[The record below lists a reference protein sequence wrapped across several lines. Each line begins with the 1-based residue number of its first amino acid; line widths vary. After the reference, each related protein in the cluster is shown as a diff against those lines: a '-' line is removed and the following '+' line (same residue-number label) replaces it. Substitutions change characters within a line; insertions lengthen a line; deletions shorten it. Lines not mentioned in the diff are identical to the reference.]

1 MKFNEL
7 NLSPEMSRAIAD
19 CGYTEA
25 TYIQSAC
32 IPVVMNG
39 GDVIGQSQTGTG
51 KTAAFAI
58 PIIEMLQVTD
68 RKRPQALILSPTRE
82 LAMQVCDEIRKFT
95 KYKEGIRTVAV
106 YGGQQISKQILELKK
121 GADIVVGTP
130 GRVLDHI
137 RRRKLR
143 FDQCRVL
150 VLDEA
155 DEMLNMG
162 FREDIE
168 TVIEALPQERQ
179 TVLFSATMP
188 KPILEITSQ
197 YQTNPVHIKTPATQ
211 MTVPKIEQIYYI
223 CPKEAKKEILMQ
235 LISMQNP
242 HLAMI
247 FCNTKKMVD
256 ELTSD
261 LVSKGYPAAA
271 LHGDMKQE
279 MRTSVMDNF
288 KKGKINILVATD
300 VAARGID
307 VDSMDV
313 VFNYDLPQE
322 TEYYVHRIGRTGRA
336 GKEGLAVTLITA
348 RQKYALRDL
357 ERTTRAKLT
366 QKPLPSL
373 EEVRKI
379 RLDFLR
385 EDLEHRM
392 TRDVPE
398 SLAAIIDSMK
408 DDGYSYR
415 EMALALAYQIAGQEM
430 FDESAWNA
438 SVRPALTVTEKGMS
452 ELILDIGSDQDV
464 NASIIVSAIAT
475 ATGLPGK
482 EIGKIRI
489 SAQETTV
496 QIPRQFDREIADA
509 MKKTPI
515 KGQTVHP
522 LLMVRK
528 GKDYSN
534 LPPKRRTASKG
545 QQRQRGRRRENR
557 D

>member
-58 PIIEMLQVTD
+58 PIIEMLEVTD

-106 YGGQQISKQILELKK
+106 YGGQQIGKQILELKK

-137 RRRKLR
+137 RRRTLR

-168 TVIEALPQERQ
+168 TVIEALPQQRQ

-197 YQTNPVHIKTPATQ
+197 YQTNPVHIKTPQTQ
-211 MTVPKIEQIYYI
+211 INTPKIEQVYYI

-279 MRTSVMDNF
+279 MRTGVMDNF

-322 TEYYVHRIGRTGRA
+322 SEYYVHRIGRTGRA

-357 ERTTRAKLT
+357 ERTTRSKLT
-366 QKPLPSL
+366 QKPLPRRSGTPDDP
-373 EEVRKI
+373 RC
-379 RLDFLR
+379 
-385 EDLEHRM
+385 
-392 TRDVPE
+392 PG
-398 SLAAIIDSMK
+398 AA
-408 DDGYSYR
+408 
-415 EMALALAYQIAGQEM
+415 
-430 FDESAWNA
+430 
-438 SVRPALTVTEKGMS
+438 
-452 ELILDIGSDQDV
+452 GSDHRHD
-464 NASIIVSAIAT
+464 
-475 ATGLPGK
+475 
-482 EIGKIRI
+482 E
-489 SAQETTV
+489 
-496 QIPRQFDREIADA
+496 
-509 MKKTPI
+509 
-515 KGQTVHP
+515 
-522 LLMVRK
+522 
-528 GKDYSN
+528 
-534 LPPKRRTASKG
+534 
-545 QQRQRGRRRENR
+545 GRRLFLP
-557 D
+557 

>member
-7 NLSPEMSRAIAD
+7 NLSSEMTRAIAD

-32 IPVVMNG
+32 IPVVLNG

-51 KTAAFAI
+51 KTAAFSI
-58 PIIEMLQVTD
+58 PIIEMLQPTD
-68 RKRPQALILSPTRE
+68 KKRPQALIMSPTRE

-106 YGGQQISKQILELKK
+106 YGGQPISRQIMDLKK

-130 GRVLDHI
+130 GRILDHI
-137 RRRKLR
+137 RRRTLR

-168 TVIEALPQERQ
+168 TVIEALPEERQ

-197 YQTNPVHIKTPATQ
+197 YQNNPVHIKTPVTQ
-211 MTVPKIEQIYYI
+211 TTMPKIEQIYYL

-279 MRTSVMDNF
+279 MRSSVMDNF
-288 KKGKINILVATD
+288 KKGKLTILVATD

-336 GKEGLAVTLITA
+336 GKEGLAITLITG
-348 RQKYALRDL
+348 RQKYALKEL
-357 ERTTRAKLT
+357 ERATKAKLV

-379 RLDFLR
+379 RLDQLKMN
-385 EDLEHRM
+385 LEERM
-392 TRDVPE
+392 SAEIPE
-398 SLAAIIDSMK
+398 SLAAIIDAMK
-408 DDGYSYR
+408 DEGYSYR
-415 EMALALAYQIAGQEM
+415 DMALALAYQIAGKEM

-438 SVRPALTVTEKGMS
+438 SAKPTLTVTEKGFS
-452 ELILDIGSDQDV
+452 ELILDIGSAQDIT
-464 NASIIVSAIAT
+464 ASVIVSAIASS
-475 ATGLPGK
+475 TGLPGR
-482 EIGKIRI
+482 EIGKIHIRNN
-489 SAQETTV
+489 ETV
-496 QIPRQFDREIADA
+496 VMIPRQFDREIAET
-509 MKKTPI
+509 MKTVKI

-522 LLMVRK
+522 LLMVKK
-528 GKDYSN
+528 GKDYGN
-534 LPPKRRTASKG
+534 LPPKRRNSSSRSP
-545 QQRQRGRRRENR
+545 RQRKRHH
-557 D
+557 DK

>member
-1 MKFNEL
+1 MKFSDL
-7 NLSPEMSRAIAD
+7 NLIPPILKAAAEAGYEEPSPIQQKAIP
-19 CGYTEA
+19 
-25 TYIQSAC
+25 
-32 IPVVMNG
+32 PVLAG
-39 GDVIGQSQTGTG
+39 RDLLGCAQTGTG

-58 PIIEMLQVTD
+58 PIIEMLEVTD

-137 RRRKLR
+137 RRRTLR

-168 TVIEALPQERQ
+168 TVIEALPQQRQ

-197 YQTNPVHIKTPATQ
+197 YQTNPVHIKTPQTQ
-211 MTVPKIEQIYYI
+211 INTPKIEQVYYV

-279 MRTSVMDNF
+279 MRTGVMDNF

-307 VDSMDV
+307 VSDV
-313 VFNYDLPQE
+313 DAVINYDVPSE
-322 TEYYVHRIGRTGRA
+322 NEHYTHRIGRTGRA
-336 GKEGLAVTLITA
+336 KKEGVSYLF
-348 RQKYALRDL
+348 Y
-357 ERTTRAKLT
+357 
-366 QKPLPSL
+366 
-373 EEVRKI
+373 
-379 RLDFLR
+379 
-385 EDLEHRM
+385 
-392 TRDVPE
+392 VPE
-398 SLAAIIDSMK
+398 EKKRVQELLRLTRNTDLCTPVHFDFNHEHIVVEKKQDSA
-408 DDGYSYR
+408 DR
-415 EMALALAYQIAGQEM
+415 FQIKCY
-430 FDESAWNA
+430 F
-438 SVRPALTVTEKGMS
+438 
-452 ELILDIGSDQDV
+452 
-464 NASIIVSAIAT
+464 
-475 ATGLPGK
+475 
-482 EIGKIRI
+482 
-489 SAQETTV
+489 
-496 QIPRQFDREIADA
+496 
-509 MKKTPI
+509 
-515 KGQTVHP
+515 
-522 LLMVRK
+522 
-528 GKDYSN
+528 
-534 LPPKRRTASKG
+534 
-545 QQRQRGRRRENR
+545 
-557 D
+557 